1 MKGQQVSDFLVKNFS
16 DVPYKWPLEAY
27 GTRGSLRDVWRPA
40 YAMHGSLRELA
51 HLSHHCTMHDPKTL
65 TRLLLNRG
73 QTMRF
78 LHGCVY

>member
-27 GTRGSLRDVWRPA
+27 GKRGSLRDAWRPA
-40 YAMHGSLRELA
+40 YGMHGSLRELA
-51 HLSHHCTMHDPKTL
+51 HLSHHCTMHEPKTL
-65 TRLLLNRG
+65 KRLLLNRG

-78 LHGCVY
+78 LHGSVC

>member
-51 HLSHHCTMHDPKTL
+51 H
-65 TRLLLNRG
+65 
-73 QTMRF
+73 
-78 LHGCVY
+78 